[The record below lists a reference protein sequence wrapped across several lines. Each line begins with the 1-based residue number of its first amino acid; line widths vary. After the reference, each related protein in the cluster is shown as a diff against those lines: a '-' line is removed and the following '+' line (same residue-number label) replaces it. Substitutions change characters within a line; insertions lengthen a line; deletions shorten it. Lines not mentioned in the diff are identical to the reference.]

1 MFFYFLQICLLICAA
16 VALAQNDGRYR
27 PEPKVASV
35 VRARPVASAAA
46 GAGRYVPSNDGRY
59 VPSNDGRYRGGNDG
73 RYGGNND
80 GRYVHVDNKYLH
92 DNRPGGD
99 YSGANDPYKGNK
111 DKFGGGGG
119 AGRGGGGNNAQG
131 AGGANGANGN
141 GRLGAGAA
149 GAGAGAGA
157 AAKPRPT
164 IALPRKAPVEV
175 DQRPKLPQ
183 GSGTGIGKGGWL
195 IIRQEG
201 VVQPDG
207 YNYL

>member
-1 MFFYFLQICLLICAA
+1 M
-16 VALAQNDGRYR
+16 
-27 PEPKVASV
+27 ASI
-35 VRARPVASAAA
+35 VRARPVVAAA
-46 GAGRYVPSNDGRY
+46 GAGRYVASNDGRY

-99 YSGANDPYKGNK
+99 YTGINDPYKGSK
-111 DKFGGGGG
+111 DKFGAGGG

-131 AGGANGANGN
+131 AGGANGASGN

-149 GAGAGAGA
+149 GAGAGAA
-157 AAKPRPT
+157 ARPRPT
-164 IALPRKAPVEV
+164 IAVPRKAPVVV
-175 DQRPKLPQ
+175 DQRPNLPQ
-183 GSGTGIGKGGWL
+183 GSGTGVGKGGFL
-195 IIRQEG
+195 ILRQEG
-201 VVQPDG
+201 QVQPDG